1 MLEQKA
7 ILLDLNTFKLSSV
20 TLSLSLWGGVCVC
33 VCVSDPAVGVIF
45 MLDI

>member
-1 MLEQKA
+1 M
-7 ILLDLNTFKLSSV
+7 FVSLSGV
-20 TLSLSLWGGVCVC
+20 RVCVCVCDPAVGVSLWGVC